1 MRNEQIMMSEA
12 ERMKFAII
20 DQRYSKGLKGRLL
33 KDLEKLSRQEL
44 VEHGCAAANAAL
56 LTNSCTR
63 CSRAVAEYLLRWPNY
78 SDEKILKLFPSKIA
92 YLVNST
98 CFVRAVKS
106 GHKKWSPITTN
117 KQKVGV

>member
-1 MRNEQIMMSEA
+1 MSDQPKTMSEA

-20 DQRYSKGLKGRLL
+20 DQRYGKGLKGRLL
-33 KDLEKLSRQEL
+33 KDLQKLTRKEL

-63 CSRAVAEYLLRWPNY
+63 CSRAVAEYLLRWDSY
-78 SDEKILKLFPSKIA
+78 SDEKILKLFPAKIA

-106 GHKKWSPITTN
+106 GHKKWAPITTN